1 MRRFVGWML
10 CLGVL
15 VFSLCP
21 AAQALEE
28 LTVSAPSAVLQE
40 VSTGQILMQKDAD
53 TPRPMASVTKLM
65 TALLVF
71 EALDNGSIALADTTV
86 CSKNVSSMTGSRVF
100 LSEGE
105 RISVEELL
113 KGLLIASGNDAA
125 VALAEMICGN
135 ESSFV
140 ARMNQRAEELGL
152 KNTHFVNCTGLDADG
167 HATSA
172 ADLGTLSRYLLQ
184 QYPQISDYTTIWL
197 DSLRDGTFTLANTNK
212 LVRYYDGCTG
222 LKTGSTSIAKYC
234 LSASA
239 QRDGMQLIAVV
250 LGAETSDQRFAD
262 ARAMLDWGFANYKVQ
277 NFPADA
283 AGSFT
288 VPVLRG
294 KEQIVT
300 AVAKTDCSVLIARST
315 QSEVETVV
323 TLAQDV
329 EAPVETG
336 QKLGEI
342 QYVLDGK
349 TISSTELVAQNGVEE
364 LTFFYLLDLLVQQ
377 LVAGA
382 A

>member
-10 CLGVL
+10 CVGVL

-21 AAQALEE
+21 AVQALEE

-40 VSTGQILMQKDAD
+40 VSTGQVLMQKDAD

-71 EALDNGSIALADTTV
+71 EALDNGSITLTDTTV

-105 RISVEELL
+105 HISVEELL

-140 ARMNQRAEELGL
+140 ARMNQRAEEVGL

-172 ADLGTLSRYLLQ
+172 ADLGTLSCYLLQ

-262 ARAMLDWGFANYKVQ
+262 ARAMLDWGFANYNVR

-294 KEQIVT
+294 KEQMVT

-329 EAPVETG
+329 GAPVEAG

-349 TISSTELVAQNGVEE
+349 TLSSTELVAQNEVEE